1 MSVAALVEGGHWL
14 VCRAG
19 LKLHEIGTRM
29 FAFGTWLCSRVNI
42 LPGSCS
48 TKHIIHFFK
57 LRILPICYLA
67 GDVVH
72 IGAGVAS
79 ETVAALALL
88 HDQPV
93 PAARAEEQHNGRI
106 GPAGSR
112 QPPRP
117 VGRRPYAHL
126 ELTLV
131 RASPSAHQ

>member
-1 MSVAALVEGGHWL
+1 MSSKGEPTGSDSEREGGQRGQGRRTPGL
-14 VCRAG
+14 VG
-19 LKLHEIGTRM
+19 LR
-29 FAFGTWLCSRVNI
+29 LCGRKPEACGRCPGPA
-42 LPGSCS
+42 PGSG
-48 TKHIIHFFK
+48 TH
-57 LRILPICYLA
+57 LA

-93 PAARAEEQHNGRI
+93 PAARAEEQHDSRI

>member
-1 MSVAALVEGGHWL
+1 
-14 VCRAG
+14 
-19 LKLHEIGTRM
+19 M

-72 IGAGVAS
+72 IGAGIAS
-79 ETVAALALL
+79 ETVAALSLL

-93 PAARAEEQHNGRI
+93 PAARAKEQHNDESD
-106 GPAGSR
+106 PASSR

-117 VGRRPYAHL
+117 LGRRSYARL
-126 ELTLV
+126 ELSLV
-131 RASPSAHQ
+131 LASP